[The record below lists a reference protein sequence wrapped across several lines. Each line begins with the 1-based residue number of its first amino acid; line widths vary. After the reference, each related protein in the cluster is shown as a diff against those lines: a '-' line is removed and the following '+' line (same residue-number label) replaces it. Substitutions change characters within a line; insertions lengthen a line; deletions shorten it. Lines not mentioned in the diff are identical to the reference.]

1 MKKKTNK
8 PYQSNWYT
16 AYNTMEEEDTSI
28 VGMFKV
34 LYNRA
39 RTQPLVFFLE
49 VFTVAALF
57 GLLYIG
63 LWLGAILGL

>member
-1 MKKKTNK
+1 MNKKK
-8 PYQSNWYT
+8 
-16 AYNTMEEEDTSI
+16 YNTIEEDTSI

-39 RTQPLVFFLE
+39 RTQPLVFFME
-49 VFTVAALF
+49 VLTLAALF

>member
-1 MKKKTNK
+1 MNKKK
-8 PYQSNWYT
+8 
-16 AYNTMEEEDTSI
+16 YNTIEEDTSI

-39 RTQPLVFFLE
+39 RTEPLVFAME
-49 VFTVAALF
+49 VLTVAALF

-63 LWLGAILGL
+63 LWLGAILGLQ

>member
-1 MKKKTNK
+1 MNKKK
-8 PYQSNWYT
+8 
-16 AYNTMEEEDTSI
+16 YNTIEEDTSI

-39 RTQPLVFFLE
+39 RTQPLVFFME

-63 LWLGAILGL
+63 LWFGAILGLQ